1 MILQLPPEQLERMN
15 RFAADIK
22 DALDRFEAPPDIATR
37 CGLLIGFAWA
47 QLRREFP
54 PEVCRA
60 IIDDTLDGAER
71 QIAQVGKS

>member
-1 MILQLPPEQLERMN
+1 MMQLPPEQIARLN

-22 DALDRFEAPPDIATR
+22 AALDTFDAPPDIATR

-54 PEVCRA
+54 PDVCRR
-60 IIDDTLDGAER
+60 IIDDTLDGAEK
-71 QIAQVGKS
+71 QIAQVGRS